1 MTRVYF
7 MFYSHQYKG
16 RLDDKGLYMKINL
29 HICTDKI
36 ILVIDID
43 QNKNERDSEI
53 WDKSN

>member
-1 MTRVYF
+1 

-29 HICTDKI
+29 HIWTDKI

-43 QNKNERDSEI
+43 QNENERDSEI